1 MKIYKYIR
9 QKPFSINY
17 DDNYTILDLASLFL
31 KTNNDSAIILKDE
44 KPIYIITNTDL
55 INYFLNDDDELTIQ
69 EIIEKYPKDLI
80 AVNKNDDIYE
90 AYKKMRRACIEHLI
104 VVDDEGKLVGEV
116 YQKDLVM
123 KFVEFALKDEL
134 TGLNNSRFL
143 DTIIQRYNGS
153 NAKIG
158 VIFIDIDDFKHFN
171 DTFGH
176 KVGDEVIK
184 FVAESIKVSIRE
196 IDFGFRY
203 GGDEF
208 VVMVFEQSKE
218 IVFKIAKR
226 IFDKITSQEYK
237 TYGKVSVS
245 VGIAMYPADNK
256 DLREVIKLADK
267 ELYIAKNSGKGKIES
282 VN

>member
-17 DDNYTILDLASLFL
+17 KDNYTILDLASLFL
-31 KTNNDSAIILKDE
+31 KTNNDSTIILKDE

-55 INYFLNDDDELTIQ
+55 INYFLNKDDELTIQ
-69 EIIEKYPKDLI
+69 EIISKYPKHLI
-80 AVNKNDDIYE
+80 AVNKNDDIYD
-90 AYKKMRRACIEHLI
+90 AYKKMRSAAIEHLI
-104 VVDDEGKLVGEV
+104 VVDDDGKLVGEV

-153 NAKIG
+153 NVKIG

-171 DTFGH
+171 DEFGH

-184 FVAESIKVSIRE
+184 FVAESIKESIRE
-196 IDFGFRY
+196 VDFGFRY

-208 VVMVFEQSKE
+208 VVMVFEQPKE

-245 VGIAMYPADNK
+245 VGIAMYPKDNK

-282 VN
+282 VD

>member
-17 DDNYTILDLASLFL
+17 KDNYTILELASLFL

-55 INYFLNDDDELTIQ
+55 INYFLNNDDKLTIQ
-69 EIIEKYPKDLI
+69 SIIEKYPKI
-80 AVNKNDDIYE
+80 VISVNKNDDVYE
-90 AYKKMRRACIEHLI
+90 AYKKMRRAGIEHLI

-153 NAKIG
+153 DIKIG

-171 DTFGH
+171 DEYGH
-176 KVGDEVIK
+176 KVGDEVIQ
-184 FVAESIKVSIRE
+184 FVAKNIKESIRE
-196 IDFGFRY
+196 VDFGFRY

-208 VVMVFEQSKE
+208 IVMVFEQPKE
-218 IVFKIAKR
+218 IVLKIAKR

-237 TYGKVSVS
+237 TYGKVS
-245 VGIAMYPADNK
+245 
-256 DLREVIKLADK
+256 R
-267 ELYIAKNSGKGKIES
+267 
-282 VN
+282 

>member
-31 KTNNDSAIILKDE
+31 KTNNDSTIILKDE

-55 INYFLNDDDELTIQ
+55 INYFLNNDDKLRIQ
-69 EIIEKYPKDLI
+69 KIIEKYPKHLI
-80 AVNKNDDIYE
+80 SVNKNDDIYDS
-90 AYKKMRRACIEHLI
+90 YKKMRGAAIEHLI
-104 VVDDEGKLVGEV
+104 VVDDNGKLLGEV

-153 NAKIG
+153 DVNIG
-158 VIFIDIDDFKHFN
+158 VIFIDIDDFKYFN

-176 KVGDEVIK
+176 KVGDEVIQ
-184 FVAESIKVSIRE
+184 FVAVAIQESIRE
-196 IDFGFRY
+196 VDFGFRY

-208 VVMVFEQSKE
+208 VVMVFEQPKE
-218 IVFKIAKR
+218 VVLKIAKR
-226 IFDKITSQEYK
+226 IFDKITSEEYK
-237 TYGKVSVS
+237 TYGRVSVS
-245 VGIAMYPADNK
+245 VGMAMYPENNK
-256 DLREVIKLADK
+256 DLREVIELADK

-282 VN
+282 VD

>member
-17 DDNYTILDLASLFL
+17 KDNYTILDLASLFL
-31 KTNNDSAIILKDE
+31 RTNNDSTIILKDE

-55 INYFLNDDDELTIQ
+55 INYFLNQSDKLTIQ
-69 EIIEKYPKDLI
+69 EIISKYPKHLI
-80 AVNKNDDIYE
+80 AVNKNDDIYD
-90 AYKKMRRACIEHLI
+90 AYKKMRGAAIEHLI
-104 VVDDEGKLVGEV
+104 VVDDDGKLVGEV

-153 NAKIG
+153 DVKIG

-171 DTFGH
+171 DEFGH

-184 FVAESIKVSIRE
+184 FVAESIKESIRE
-196 IDFGFRY
+196 VDFGFRY

-218 IVFKIAKR
+218 IVLKIAKR
-226 IFDKITSQEYK
+226 IFDKITSKDFK

-245 VGIAMYPADNK
+245 VGVAMYPEDNK

>member
-17 DDNYTILDLASLFL
+17 DNNYTILDLASLFL
-31 KTNNDSAIILKDE
+31 KEDNDSVIIVDDE

-55 INYFLNDDDELTIQ
+55 IHYFLQNDEKLSIK
-69 EIIEKYPKDLI
+69 EIIEKYPKQI
-80 AVNKNDDIYE
+80 IVVNKNDDIYD
-90 AYKKMRRACIEHLI
+90 AYKKMRAASIEHLI
-104 VVDDEGKLVGEV
+104 VVDDDGKLVGEV

-153 NAKIG
+153 NIKIG
-158 VIFIDIDDFKHFN
+158 VIFIDIDDFKYFN
-171 DTFGH
+171 DEYGH
-176 KVGDEVIK
+176 QVGDEVLK
-184 FVAESIKVSIRE
+184 FVAKKIKESIRE
-196 IDFGFRY
+196 VDFGFRY

-208 VVMVFEQSKE
+208 VVMVFEQPKE
-218 IVFKIAKR
+218 IVLKIAKR
-226 IFDKITSQEYK
+226 IFDKITSSINSF
-237 TYGKVSVS
+237 GKVGVS
-245 VGIAMYPADNK
+245 VGVAMYPEDNN
-256 DLREVIKLADK
+256 DLNKVIELADK
-267 ELYIAKNSGKGKIES
+267 ELYIAKNTGKGRIES